1 MNKFAM
7 FFRKNGHKILTFSI
21 GLVFLAGCAFLLY
34 LGGER
39 VYRMFKPEN
48 IYEQGVDPDLIWEGA
63 AFDELRASGL
73 EEGTKEYY
81 EQFIS
86 NFAKQDFPGF
96 SDPLELNTDYFVSY
110 GIWQA
115 IKVNGQGVYATDEE
129 GIIRI
134 PKADVEKFARYNFD
148 FVGDIKHRDVETGG
162 GFEYDSL
169 SGCYKVSSAMGNSFF
184 VPDVLDVKEEDSG
197 EVTLLVDLYYNDGLT
212 SEDVTQDSSK
222 FIKRVKITM
231 QKTEAMMNINEN
243 EVPVTNFVY
252 TSCALVDETVS
263 DGTLPG
269 GQAETEAKDKD
280 TENEE

>member
-21 GLVFLAGCAFLLY
+21 GLVFLAGCVFLLW

-48 IYEQGVDPDLIWEGA
+48 IYEEGVDPDLIWKGA

-73 EEGTKEYY
+73 KEGSKEYY

-115 IKVNGQGVYATDEE
+115 IKVNGQGVYATDKD

-148 FVGDIKHRDVETGG
+148 FVGEIKHRDVETGG

-169 SGCYKVSSAMGNSFF
+169 SGCYKVSSAMGNSFM
-184 VPDVLDVKEEDSG
+184 VPDVLDVKTEESG

-222 FIKRVKITM
+222 FVKRIKVTM
-231 QKTEAMMNINEN
+231 QQTEEMMTINEN
-243 EVPVTNFVY
+243 EVPVVNYIY

-263 DGTLPG
+263 DGKLPG
-269 GQAETEAKDKD
+269 GQAETEE
-280 TENEE
+280 TEETEETDE